1 MMVNNLERV
10 GRFGWIEIYDDNIMR
25 IVNGVQ
31 FDVGIV
37 WERDNN
43 QNLWSENN
51 SLDRICQENF
61 GLSIKSRSKL
71 YILQYFNSIQRTVL
85 CRLMMMQTFCFY
97 IDKFKSILVFFI

>member
-10 GRFGWIEIYDDNIMR
+10 GRFGWIEIYGDNIMR

-37 WERDNN
+37 WDRGNN

-71 YILQYFNSIQRTVL
+71 LFCNILTLYNGR
-85 CRLMMMQTFCFY
+85 FY
-97 IDKFKSILVFFI
+97 AG